1 MRFLYLR
8 RTNWAGSLNILTLVH
23 DRFMRLAVKRVLC
36 SPSPL
41 DPKWGDPVDRRG
53 TWFGGSQSARA
64 LRRGQKFFQR
74 EDRADST
81 CYDTQ
86 KFRRDFCEIISNP
99 AKFHRYFF
107 SVVVS
112 LRFLQ
117 THRRYCKF
125 TVSSC
130 KSFVSTRLFVARFP
144 FKNNP
149 GRCQLIHRIF
159 LRYHPGETE
168 PLVDLQFFK
177 KKGHGEK
184 GQRKRR
190 IKKVRGN
197 PIGAADP
204 LPSLGTP

>member
-8 RTNWAGSLNILTLVH
+8 RTNWPGWLNILTLVH
-23 DRFMRLAVKRVLC
+23 DRFVRLVVKRVLLTF
-36 SPSPL
+36 SSRS
-41 DPKWGDPVDRRG
+41 K
-53 TWFGGSQSARA
+53 
-64 LRRGQKFFQR
+64 LRRPGWSQGNVIWWKPKRTCTTSGTKVSPKGTPGCF
-74 EDRADST
+74 ST

-86 KFRRDFCEIISNP
+86 QLRIDFCEIISNP
-99 AKFHRYFF
+99 ANFHRYFF
-107 SVVVS
+107 FVVVS

-117 THRRYCKF
+117 TYRRYCKF

-130 KSFVSTRLFVARFP
+130 KSFVRTHMFVARFP

-159 LRYHPGETE
+159 LRYHSGETE
-168 PLVDLQFFK
+168 SLVDLQFFK
-177 KKGHGEK
+177 KKRHGGK

-204 LPSLGTP
+204 LPPLGTP